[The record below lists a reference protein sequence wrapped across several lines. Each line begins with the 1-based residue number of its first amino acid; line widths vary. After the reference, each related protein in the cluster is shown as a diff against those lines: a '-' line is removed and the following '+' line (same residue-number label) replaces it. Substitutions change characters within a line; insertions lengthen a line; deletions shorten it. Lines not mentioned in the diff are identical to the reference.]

1 VHQWVKSFG
10 NGGVWDT
17 AKKENSKLWEA
28 IVKENPFRRLGTP
41 EEVADVVV
49 FIASPR
55 SSFVTGANIL
65 VDGGATSGL
74 QI

>member
-1 VHQWVKSFG
+1 VSPGDIIFE
-10 NGGVWDT
+10 GGVWGR
-17 AKKENSKLWEA
+17 AKEENGKLWEM

-41 EEVADVVV
+41 EEVADVVA
-49 FIASPR
+49 FIASER

>member
-1 VHQWVKSFG
+1 VSPGDILFP
-10 NGGVWDT
+10 GGAWDI
-17 AKKENSKLWEA
+17 AQQEGGKMWDA

-41 EEVADVVV
+41 DEVANMVAFV
-49 FIASPR
+49 ASQR

-74 QI
+74 QL